1 MKLNEL
7 GIRFSNEKLLT
18 QALTHSSYANQQ
30 QGMESNEKLEFLG
43 DAILQLC
50 ITRALY
56 ERGGSRSEGEL
67 TKIRALIVCEPSLYE
82 VAQKWNLGRYILLSH
97 GEEATGGRKRQSLL
111 ADAVEAVIAAL
122 YLDQGTEAADRLIL
136 GHFEDIIRRA
146 LNHEIVLDYKTRL
159 QELLQESG
167 EVNIHYDLVKF
178 EGPAHRR
185 KFFSRVAVDEITM
198 GRGEGMSKKESEQ
211 EAARD
216 ALSKLA
222 LHREETL

>member
-7 GIRFSNEKLLT
+7 GIRFTNEKLLT

-136 GHFEDIIRRA
+136 EHFEDIIRRA

>member
-1 MKLNEL
+1 MNIKDLE
-7 GIRFSNEKLLT
+7 GGFRDAKLLRK
-18 QALTHSSYANQQ
+18 ALTHSSYANQHP
-30 QGMESNEKLEFLG
+30 GLESNEKLEFLG

-50 ITRALY
+50 ITRHLY
-56 ERGGSRSEGEL
+56 DHSGPRTEGEL
-67 TKIRALIVCEPSLYE
+67 TKIRAVIVCEPSLHE
-82 VAQKWNLGRYILLSH
+82 VALSWNLGRWILLSH

-122 YLDQGTEAADRLIL
+122 YLDQGIEAAEALIL
-136 GHFEDIIRRA
+136 EAFADIIRRA

-167 EVNIHYDLVKF
+167 EVNIHYELVKF

-222 LHREETL
+222 TREVTP

>member
-1 MKLNEL
+1 MIVKEL
-7 GIRFSNEKLLT
+7 GVEFQHGELLRK
-18 QALTHSSYANQQ
+18 ALTHSSYANQHP
-30 QGMESNEKLEFLG
+30 GMESNEKLEFLG

-50 ITRALY
+50 ITRHLY
-56 ERGGSRSEGEL
+56 DHSGRRAEGEL
-67 TKIRALIVCEPSLYE
+67 TRIRALIVCEPSLAE
-82 VAQKWNLGRYILLSH
+82 VACKWNLGRYILLSH

-111 ADAVEAVIAAL
+111 ADAVEAIIAAL
-122 YLDQGTEAADRLIL
+122 YLDQGIEAANELIL
-136 GHFEDIIRRA
+136 RDFSDIISRG
-146 LNHEIVLDYKTRL
+146 LNDKIILDYKTRL

-167 EVNIHYDLVKF
+167 EVNIHYDLVRH

-211 EAARD
+211 EAAKD

-222 LHREETL
+222 TREDLL

>member
-136 GHFEDIIRRA
+136 EHFEDIIRRA